1 MKRLIPI
8 LFLFC
13 AAFLISPIPAQAAGT
28 DKPASAG
35 IPDEPARRG
44 GSVTITVVMP
54 DAAPDREQ
62 EKEQEGT
69 PFPSMP
75 TVPGLDATPAA
86 EATVIPKLY
95 PTGVRDVSENG
106 ARWIVKT
113 YELDA
118 GEDPANIPCD
128 AFERDGRVYSV
139 TDVTKK
145 ETADADVREHVE
157 IVTISTD
164 TKEPEAIL
172 HKLAPT
178 MEFTSEDGYTGVLAL
193 DVSGI
198 AVETAGT
205 KTSGYT
211 VGATREYPHLSSND
225 TSLVPK
231 SITDN
236 GRTLNLASVEWK
248 TDYAATVD
256 YEQIPASYTAV
267 ATYSAQA
274 SRTVVTGYVTT
285 AEYKGTLSKLNQGKT
300 VYTAYFLG
308 AQIKPERIP
317 LEVMEPSPETTNKA
331 TPEPTPDAPAE
342 PETQPETQAGIE
354 QEQAVDIDTKEKGD
368 PPSPLLPV
376 ALFALLLGL
385 GGGCYVPRILKNKK
399 NKGDAT
405 A

>member
-13 AAFLISPIPAQAAGT
+13 AIFLISPIPAQAADGDIPT
-28 DKPASAG
+28 STG
-35 IPDEPARRG
+35 IPAESAQKG

-54 DAAPDREQ
+54 DAVSDREQ
-62 EKEQEGT
+62 GQEQT

-75 TVPGLDATPAA
+75 AIPELDATPAP
-86 EATVIPKLY
+86 ETPVIPRLY
-95 PTGVRDVSENG
+95 PTGVYDVLENG

-128 AFERDGRVYSV
+128 AFERDGWMYSV

-145 ETADADVREHVE
+145 ETAAADGREYVE
-157 IVTISTD
+157 VVTISTD
-164 TKEPEAIL
+164 TKEMEAIL

-178 MEFTSEDGYTGVLAL
+178 IEFTSEDGYAGVLAL

-198 AVETAGT
+198 AVESAGT

-211 VGATREYPHLSSND
+211 ANATREYPHLSSND

-248 TDYAATVD
+248 TGNTATVD

-267 ATYSAQA
+267 ATYSARA

-308 AQIKPERIP
+308 AEIKPERIP
-317 LEVMEPSPETTNKA
+317 LEVMEPAPETTNKA

-342 PETQPETQAGIE
+342 PETQAESE
-354 QEQAVDIDTKEKGD
+354 REQAVDIDTKEKD
-368 PPSPLLPV
+368 NPPPPLLPV
-376 ALFALLLGL
+376 ALLALLLGL